1 MLLRRVTLAAAALS
15 ASLSLF
21 LSPDFASAA
30 DSGKLRVVASF
41 SILGDLT
48 ARVGGDDITL
58 HVLVGPGSDAHVY
71 RPTPGD
77 AAAIADA
84 DVIVLNGLGFEGF
97 LDRLP
102 ESADSSGK
110 TVIASDGVT
119 ARTADGEHGSHGN
132 HGGHPEGHD
141 HTGHEDHDAHDHD
154 AHDHDAHDHR
164 GMDPHAWQDL
174 SNAKIYVSNIARAL
188 SDADPANIEDYKA
201 RAAALIAEIDAL
213 ETRTRAAI
221 AAIPEERRIIITN
234 HDAFGYFEDAYGV
247 TFLSASG
254 ISTDAEPDPKA
265 IAALIDVIREEGV
278 TALFLENLSDNRLIT
293 QISEET
299 GVAIGGTLY
308 SDALSGPE
316 GPATSYLA
324 MFAHNVDALV
334 TAMRG
339 ATN

>member
-1 MLLRRVTLAAAALS
+1 MLLRRTLLQAIALCAPFLAVSPIGSAAAEEGRPL
-15 ASLSLF
+15 
-21 LSPDFASAA
+21 
-30 DSGKLRVVASF
+30 KVVASF

-48 ARVGGDDITL
+48 ARVGGDDIAL
-58 HVLVGPGSDAHVY
+58 RVLVGPDADAHVY
-71 RPTPGD
+71 RPTPDD

-84 DVIVLNGLGFEGF
+84 DVLIVNGLGFEGW
-97 LDRLP
+97 LERMG
-102 ESADSSGK
+102 EAADFKGTK
-110 TVIASDGVT
+110 VVASDGVEPLT
-119 ARTADGEHGSHGN
+119 SDGE
-132 HGGHPEGHD
+132 D
-141 HTGHEDHDAHDHD
+141 GHEDHDGHADHADHGEHDEHAEHD
-154 AHDHDAHDHR
+154 AHNHG

-174 SNAKIYVSNIARAL
+174 ANARIYVSNIAKAL

-213 ETRTRAAI
+213 ETHTRAAI
-221 AAIPEERRIIITN
+221 AAIPAERRIIITN
-234 HDAFGYFEDAYGV
+234 HDAFGYFENAYGV
-247 TFLSASG
+247 TFLSATG

-265 IAALIDVIREEGV
+265 IAALIDIIRDDGV
-278 TALFLENLSDNRLIT
+278 TAIFLENLSDNRLIT

-299 GVAIGGTLY
+299 GVVVGGTLY
-308 SDALSGPE
+308 SDSLSGPD

>member
-1 MLLRRVTLAAAALS
+1 MLLRRALLQAALFAPLLALAPMGSALAA
-15 ASLSLF
+15 
-21 LSPDFASAA
+21 D
-30 DSGKLRVVASF
+30 GKPLKVVATF

-58 HVLVGPGSDAHVY
+58 RVLVGPDADAHVY
-71 RPTPGD
+71 RPTPED

-84 DVIVLNGLGFEGF
+84 DVLVVNGLGFEGWVERMDEAADF
-97 LDRLP
+97 KGTQIVASQGVEPLTP
-102 ESADSSGK
+102 EEGHDEEGHDGHEGHADH
-110 TVIASDGVT
+110 
-119 ARTADGEHGSHGN
+119 ADHE
-132 HGGHPEGHD
+132 GHEGHD
-141 HTGHEDHDAHDHD
+141 HG
-154 AHDHDAHDHR
+154 